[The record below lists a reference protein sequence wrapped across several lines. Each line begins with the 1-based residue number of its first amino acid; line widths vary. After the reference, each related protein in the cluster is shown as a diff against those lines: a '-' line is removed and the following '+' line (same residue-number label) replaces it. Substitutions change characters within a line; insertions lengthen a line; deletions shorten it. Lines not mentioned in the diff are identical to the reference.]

1 MPDDGV
7 PDDWVAAARRSYDVV
22 ADDYDRLLEGAFDR
36 LPLEKALL
44 AAFVELVGPGTT
56 VVETGC
62 GTGEVT
68 RRLHR
73 LGLRVVATDLAPGM
87 LRVARRRDPAAA
99 LAAAALHALP
109 LADASVDGAVCW
121 YVLQHVPDEAVDAAL
136 AELHRVVRPGGRVLL
151 AFHSGDGSHLKTE
164 GYGGHP
170 MRVHVHRRT
179 AARVADRLRRNGFEI
194 SSTTETAPPPGSP
207 SGGAVVLATR

>member
-1 MPDDGV
+1 M
-7 PDDWVAAARRSYDVV
+7 PDDWVADARRSYDVV

-44 AAFVELVGPGTT
+44 AAFAELVGPGAV

-73 LGLRVVATDLAPGM
+73 LGLRVVATDLSTGM
-87 LRVARRRDPAAA
+87 LRVARRRDPDAA
-99 LAAAALHALP
+99 LAAAALDALP
-109 LADASVDGAVCW
+109 LADASVDGAACW
-121 YVLQHVPDEAVDAAL
+121 YVLQHVPDDAVDDSL
-136 AELHRVVRPGGRVLL
+136 AELHRVVRPGGTVLL
-151 AFHSGDGSHLKTE
+151 GFHSGRGSHLKTE

-170 MRVHVHRRT
+170 MRVRIHRRT
-179 AARVADRLRRNGFEI
+179 AADVSERLRRSGFTVT
-194 SSTTETAPPPGSP
+194 STTETTPPPGSP